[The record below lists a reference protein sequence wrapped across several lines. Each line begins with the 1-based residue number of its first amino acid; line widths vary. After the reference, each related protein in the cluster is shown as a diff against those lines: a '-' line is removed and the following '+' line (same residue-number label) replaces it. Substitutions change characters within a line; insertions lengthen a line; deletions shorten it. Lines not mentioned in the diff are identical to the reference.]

1 MSNEKYAKRRRNIFM
16 ALTIVFVALSL
27 SFGGGSEGIWILWR
41 DYPAIAA
48 ICLMLAIVMG
58 LGWWRA
64 ARETGRQRSGRS
76 TWLGRI
82 LIGGAGLVL
91 VSGLTLVAAYNRD
104 LYTGHPPHQGTLI
117 IQGGTLFDGTG
128 AAPRENAMIVIEND
142 RIVCVGHECEAP
154 RDAPVIDATGLSIL
168 PGLIDLHV
176 HFYAPAAE
184 CDEYKERSFPSMM
197 WDFARQRPG
206 VRRAFHEA
214 GVTSIR
220 SMGDP
225 KDSIVKLKAQVASG
239 ELAGPRV
246 YCVGPIFTAPRGH
259 PAGTIFKNNSYLIKN
274 ATRQVSEPNEAR
286 SEVEK
291 LAREGVDG
299 IKAVYDDA
307 GGRRPTLSPDVLQAI
322 VDEAHKHNLWVAVH
336 TGSDDDVL
344 EAIRAGA
351 DTIEH
356 GVTRGERL
364 DRDTARLLNEHNVIF
379 VPTLAVFQV
388 YTRPESMKS
397 YLDNVRTAKESGVRI
412 GTGTDTNNPKM
423 IFGRSV
429 HRELELLVQAGL
441 TPGDALLS
449 ATGNAARAL
458 HVDKDLGTIE
468 PNKLADIVVVEGQP
482 WEQITDIGKI
492 QLVIQA
498 GRVVVD
504 KRTSAR

>member
-48 ICLMLAIVMG
+48 ICLILAIVMG

-64 ARETGRQRSGRS
+64 VRETGRQRSGRS

-91 VSGLTLVAAYNRD
+91 VSGLTLVVAYNRD

-154 RDAPVIDATGLSIL
+154 REAPVIDATGLSIL

-184 CDEYKERSFPSMM
+184 GDEYKERSFPAMM
-197 WDFARQRPG
+197 WDFVRQRPG

-214 GVTSIR
+214 GVTCIR

-259 PAGTIFKNNSYLIKN
+259 PAGTIFKNNPYLIKN

-286 SEVEK
+286 VEVQK
-291 LAREGVDG
+291 LAREGIDG
-299 IKAVYDDA
+299 VKAVYDDA
-307 GGRRPTLSPDVLQAI
+307 GGRRPTLSLDILRAI
-322 VDEAHKHNLWVAVH
+322 IDEAHKHHLWVAVH
-336 TGSDDDVL
+336 TRSVDEVRDAV
-344 EAIRAGA
+344 RAGA

-356 GVTRGERL
+356 GVTDGSALDSETIALLKERN
-364 DRDTARLLNEHNVIF
+364 AMY
-379 VPTLAVFQV
+379 VPTLAVAQV
-388 YTRPESMKS
+388 HIDPDLMEA
-397 YLDNVRTAKESGVRI
+397 YLDNVKAAKEGGVRI

-441 TPGDALLS
+441 TPGEALLS
-449 ATGNAARAL
+449 ATGDAARAL

-468 PNKLADIVVVEGQP
+468 PNKLADLVLVEGQP